1 MSFKDLS
8 VDMNKQRYIYK
19 CAFLVYAI
27 FFTTEFSQ
35 MGSFTLLKAIILIWG
50 LVLLGYDTYE
60 NRGKNIL
67 KNVMLFIFMVLG
79 LVTILINTNKLGN
92 MKLYLI
98 TVIQVFV
105 LAAFDMRNRYTNVK
119 KEIKKVNFT
128 FILVTFALTLIS
140 IILYKFK
147 IENGL
152 FILTDP
158 GREEL
163 FKGVYSLSN
172 GAGLICY
179 LSAVLS
185 IISLIVMRNRKSF
198 KKVCIFYSINII
210 IQIFALILTGAR
222 ASIVAF
228 LFFNV
233 ILIFLMIPKKKVR
246 IIIAVVVLLLV
257 ATLPMYKPV
266 VVGETNFFNKTTGY
280 DSLSGRRILWNHG
293 KLVVF
298 KYYPVMGPGPGNVVP
313 IMVDATSEFLP
324 GLAGGRLHNIYID
337 ILYSNG
343 ILGFAAFM
351 IFMMAAMSTLYKKAF
366 NSEANPKDAMYM
378 KCIFAFLS
386 SILVMNLVESI
397 LIYVINPV
405 SIIFWIYMGYS
416 AYLIKKYR

>member
-35 MGSFTLLKAIILIWG
+35 MRSFTLLKAIILVWG

-60 NRGKNIL
+60 NKGKNIL

-79 LVTILINTNKLGN
+79 LVTILINSNKIGN

-98 TVIQVFV
+98 TAIQVFV
-105 LAAFDMRNRYTNVK
+105 LAAFDMRNRYANVK

-128 FILVTFALTLIS
+128 FILTTFILTAIS
-140 IILYKFK
+140 VILYKLNIN
-147 IENGL
+147 IENVS
-152 FILTDP
+152 FIIE
-158 GREEL
+158 GNKNL
-163 FKGVYSLSN
+163 FKGIYIVSN
-172 GAGLICY
+172 TAGVICY
-179 LSAVLS
+179 LSMALSVIALIILKEYRRYKGLVTFYILNIFIQGYGLVLSGARGALVSLFAFLIILLFMMISKKSVRRVVLS
-185 IISLIVMRNRKSF
+185 IGVIVLI
-198 KKVCIFYSINII
+198 
-210 IQIFALILTGAR
+210 
-222 ASIVAF
+222 AF
-228 LFFNV
+228 
-233 ILIFLMIPKKKVR
+233 
-246 IIIAVVVLLLV
+246 
-257 ATLPMYKPV
+257 PMYSSSLKNT
-266 VVGETNFFNKTTGY
+266 EFFNKSATHGFF
-280 DSLSGRRILWNHG
+280 SGRQILWQHG
-293 KLVVF
+293 YEDVF
-298 KYYPVMGPGPGNVVP
+298 KKYMTLGPGPGNVVP

-343 ILGFAAFM
+343 ILGFATFM

-366 NSEANPKDAMYM
+366 NSEANPKDTMYM